1 MKTRTV
7 GEMLRDERV
16 SRRYRIEDLAKK
28 TRIRAEYLTALEENN
43 FALLPSA
50 TFVKGFIKTYG
61 KIFGFDYQPLIALLR
76 RDYKESAKGVLVPR
90 EFITPVLRPRL
101 QFSSVTVVFV
111 ALVGIFV
118 GLLGY
123 VGVQW
128 FALTRPPSL
137 EIFEPENQTQVASKV
152 VVAGTTEPDAIVM
165 VNEQPVTLQS
175 DGAFSTELFFSA
187 EGIAS
192 IVIDATD
199 RKGKTSTEKRT
210 VYVRY

>member
-43 FALLPSA
+43 FAVLPSA
-50 TFVKGFIKTYG
+50 TFVKGYIKTYG
-61 KIFGFDYQPLIALLR
+61 SVFGFDHTPLIALLR

-101 QFSSVTVVFV
+101 QFNSITIVFV

-128 FALTRPPSL
+128 YALIKPPAL
-137 EIFEPENQTQVASKV
+137 EVYQPESQVQVASKV
-152 VVAGTTEPDAIVM
+152 VVTGKTEPDAVVI
-165 VNEQPVTLQS
+165 VNEQPVTLQP
-175 DGAFSTELFFSA
+175 DGSFSTELFFSA
-187 EGIAS
+187 EGIATV
-192 IVIDATD
+192 IVDATD

-210 VYVRY
+210 VYVRF